1 MEKLQELLKQHSSM
15 QSNPF
20 FESQNFQMSHK
31 QLVANDNNDDNDE
44 SSQEFTKPNNNINN
58 HHETTA
64 KLQQPIPSPIQQK
77 QSTKHEF
84 SVRQSKS
91 QESPQPHQQS
101 PPPVEQPISLQNT
114 QGQQEEALEQ
124 QFTRKF
130 RQSWRNTPDNL
141 PTYQLKKATK
151 LSEND
156 ISSQGDDEQEDMTED
171 DIYKL
176 HEELENT
183 RSQNNE
189 MKIALNEART
199 IIDQQQN
206 QLTEFRRCAAQYQTD
221 AEAFKMKSMFLLNN
235 TQTHDEQVNVLI
247 GACERLE
254 AEIDALT
261 WQLDQ
266 TKQSL
271 QLKTQECDFLNEQL
285 DEIQLHGS
293 YHSPHLDED
302 TINQQYQDKSGALI
316 NSDKLKSGTDQYNSI
331 LSTEYK
337 SLTGNSQLKQMNTIT
352 SELNMNGTTDY
363 NLNQM
368 DELQKLRNELNNYIR
383 KEKEWQETHEELL
396 RKQKLLEEEK
406 RQKDLVIGRLANE
419 QIEKTKSED
428 SQNDDVQHEQMP
440 SEVIATIN
448 NLHVEKTTW
457 KLYASSLVRSFVENC
472 EEFIRKTPY
481 NEPYFESD
489 SERRWYSYSM
499 YLLEN
504 LLQTSPYLLSKSDL
518 DLLERNTNHRTRQL
532 TNYHSNEFS
541 TNHNIQR
548 RSNGPELLTSSDFP
562 SSMSRIQLRDSYTGN
577 VQTTE
582 LAQHQQVD
590 QGYGSYSRKSKPSQ
604 QQKVSERAA
613 RAASKPLSHFYR
625 NKK

>member
-20 FESQNFQMSHK
+20 FESQNFQMSHE

-44 SSQEFTKPNNNINN
+44 SLQEFTKPNNNINN

-156 ISSQGDDEQEDMTED
+156 ISSQGDDEQED
-171 DIYKL
+171 
-176 HEELENT
+176 
-183 RSQNNE
+183 
-189 MKIALNEART
+189 
-199 IIDQQQN
+199 
-206 QLTEFRRCAAQYQTD
+206 
-221 AEAFKMKSMFLLNN
+221 
-235 TQTHDEQVNVLI
+235 
-247 GACERLE
+247 
-254 AEIDALT
+254 
-261 WQLDQ
+261 
-266 TKQSL
+266 
-271 QLKTQECDFLNEQL
+271 
-285 DEIQLHGS
+285 
-293 YHSPHLDED
+293 
-302 TINQQYQDKSGALI
+302 
-316 NSDKLKSGTDQYNSI
+316 
-331 LSTEYK
+331 
-337 SLTGNSQLKQMNTIT
+337 
-352 SELNMNGTTDY
+352 
-363 NLNQM
+363 
-368 DELQKLRNELNNYIR
+368 
-383 KEKEWQETHEELL
+383 
-396 RKQKLLEEEK
+396 
-406 RQKDLVIGRLANE
+406 
-419 QIEKTKSED
+419 
-428 SQNDDVQHEQMP
+428 NDDVQHEQMP

-548 RSNGPELLTSSDFP
+548 RSNEPALLTSSDFP

-577 VQTTE
+577 IQTTE